1 MKEGF
6 VLTFREFAHKLKS
19 VLGGSSNTKKFTKT
33 LFETMLQEDEV
44 DLIGNVSDETYKS
57 YYNGHTSISNI
68 ALTILSHIEPE
79 QFVSYLESFNDGV
92 AENLCKVFQEEIPD
106 IDLGN
111 FSVKI
116 KDLFVDILNEAANK
130 TRKKPASKKDTGAEA
145 MELPEEM
152 ATGDV
157 PYSSEDIQLLHDFTT
172 DYDQIMTTMI
182 SENYGAF
189 LIDMTIPT
197 KTESLYKTKW
207 EQKSNDF
214 SNLDLKSNVF
224 SLLSELNKLCN
235 GFTSNSNE
243 PFFIR
248 QSRTKIRN
256 LYVKLHPD
264 LFAGAFPYDAFIDDW
279 DEGE

>member
-1 MKEGF
+1 M
-6 VLTFREFAHKLKS
+6 TFREFAHKLKS

-106 IDLGN
+106 INLGN

-152 ATGDV
+152 TIDDI

-172 DYDQIMTTMI
+172 DYDEIMTTMI

-189 LIDMTIPT
+189 LIDMAITT
-197 KTESLYKTKW
+197 KIESLYKTKW

-224 SLLSELNKLCN
+224 ALLSELNKLCN
-235 GFTSNSNE
+235 GFTSSGNE

-279 DEGE
+279 DEGEYS

>member
-1 MKEGF
+1 M
-6 VLTFREFAHKLKS
+6 TFREFAHKLKS
-19 VLGGSSNTKKFTKT
+19 VLGGSSNTKKFTKI

-106 IDLGN
+106 INLGN

-152 ATGDV
+152 TIDDI

-172 DYDQIMTTMI
+172 DYDEIMTTMI

-189 LIDMTIPT
+189 LIDMAIPT
-197 KTESLYKTKW
+197 KIESLYKTKW

-224 SLLSELNKLCN
+224 ALLSELNKLCN
-235 GFTSNSNE
+235 GFTSSGNE

-279 DEGE
+279 DEGEYS